1 MTKRRQRQQ
10 SKAIRRKRQKAR
22 IAQSTRNNASVDS
35 NQHAASELT
44 ATKINS
50 CTSKLLRHPPPPHP
64 IIQSSE
70 LPLSLAVYRPA
81 SLFAMLLMAAL
92 TKNTFSLRW
101 LTQLGSFS
109 HCASR
114 SCGRYHGLEYRGA
127 GIIVLGGGRDLQDWN
142 AATGRNDMERQEEEG
157 TLGLSEATYNR
168 LLQSIP
174 RGGAASAASNTS
186 GNAYSG
192 LINLGNTCYLNAQLQ
207 CAYHVP
213 KVRELVLGAKDRV
226 VEVEVEVEVEEDT
239 KIEDEIDQRITL
251 DEQKNTDEFGDRIPD
266 ESQTATASDN
276 ESTIITPTKKTIVK
290 QEQRPISPALRALQ
304 HTFQSLSPTTSSL
317 GTTQI
322 LCRSLGINPY
332 IQQDGQEFWKLFVP
346 ELDYTQLSEL
356 YTGYYD
362 DYIREIVDENGGGW
376 EEEKKEEDIMRE
388 NNVEPRERVRTD
400 PFLDLSIPVM
410 EGTG

>member
-1 MTKRRQRQQ
+1 MTKRRQQA
-10 SKAIRRKRQKAR
+10 SKAIRRVRQIAR
-22 IAQSTRNNASVDS
+22 IAQSTRRNAAVNS
-35 NQHAASELT
+35 NQPAASEAT
-44 ATKINS
+44 ATKVNRCS
-50 CTSKLLRHPPPPHP
+50 SKLLRHSPPPHP
-64 IIQSSE
+64 IIPSSE

-109 HCASR
+109 HCTSR
-114 SCGRYHGLEYRGA
+114 SCGRHHGLEYRGA
-127 GIIVLGGGRDLQDWN
+127 GIIVLGVGRDLQDLN
-142 AATGRNDMERQEEEG
+142 AAMESKDMEEGEG
-157 TLGLSEATYNR
+157 TIGLSEATYND

-174 RGGAASAASNTS
+174 RGGAAAATPNTNS
-186 GNAYSG
+186 NAYSG

-213 KVRELVLGAKDRV
+213 RVRELVLRAKDRV
-226 VEVEVEVEVEEDT
+226 VEIEVEVEEDDA
-239 KIEDEIDQRITL
+239 KIEDDIDQSNTF
-251 DEQKNTDEFGDRIPD
+251 DEQQAADEFDHLPD
-266 ESQTATASDN
+266 ESETLIDAIDE
-276 ESTIITPTKKTIVK
+276 ESTTALPAKNKIIK
-290 QEQRPISPALRALQ
+290 QEQHPISPALSALQ
-304 HTFQSLSPTTSSL
+304 HTFQSLSPTTSSS

-346 ELDYTQLSEL
+346 ELDYTQLSQL

-376 EEEKKEEDIMRE
+376 EEEKKEDMPMRE
-388 NNVEPRERVRTD
+388 NNFEPRERIRTD
-400 PFLDLSIPVM
+400 PFLDLSIPVT